1 MNENEKLQ
9 QENARTL
16 AKTVVE
22 ALESKKAGEVK
33 TLAVA
38 SKTVLADYFVVAT
51 GTSST
56 HIRTLADETEFHVQE
71 TLGVKPLR
79 VEGFSD
85 NAWTL
90 IDYGSV
96 IVHVFTPEAHD
107 FYDLEHLWADAK
119 ELPAEEWEEKP
130 EEQA

>member
-1 MNENEKLQ
+1 MNENEKKQ
-9 QENARTL
+9 QESALTL
-16 AKTVVE
+16 AKAVVE
-22 ALESKKAGEVK
+22 ALNAKKAVEVK

-71 TLGVKPLR
+71 TLGLKPLR

-96 IVHVFTPEAHD
+96 VVHVFTQSARE
-107 FYDLEHLWADAK
+107 FYKLEKLWEDAQAAPSADM
-119 ELPAEEWEEKP
+119 
-130 EEQA
+130 